1 MKLKPTMSFNHPSF
15 SFPEDL
21 AHALTRSRRMVG
33 DVAAGTG
40 VGLRMSLGLGLILAS
55 LLPQLSL
62 AQDDPSASRQPIKHT
77 RRADQKS
84 PSDDRAFKSPATPA
98 MSATPSA
105 QPLEVT
111 KVAGLGKATPVRVEV
126 VDAVPKLNE
135 KHLSAEELRLLRKQ
149 LLNQR

>member
-15 SFPEDL
+15 SLQEDF
-21 AHALTRSRRMVG
+21 AHALIRSRRMVG

-40 VGLRMSLGLGLILAS
+40 VGLRMSLGMILAS

-84 PSDDRAFKSPATPA
+84 PSDDRAFKSPAAPA
-98 MSATPSA
+98 ISATPSA

-111 KVAGLGKATPVRVEV
+111 KVAGLAKATPVRVEV

>member
-1 MKLKPTMSFNHPSF
+1 MKLKPAMSFNHLSF
-15 SFPEDL
+15 SLPEDL
-21 AHALTRSRRMVG
+21 AHALIRSRQLVG
-33 DVAAGTG
+33 GAAAGTG
-40 VGLRMSLGLGLILAS
+40 VGLRMSLGMILAS

-84 PSDDRAFKSPATPA
+84 PSDDRAFKSPAAPA
-98 MSATPSA
+98 ATATPSA
-105 QPLEVT
+105 QALEVT